1 MLEKLIGKN
10 LVLLENVDIGF
21 SDGLNIATGE
31 TGAGKSLILNT
42 LVCFPLK
49 KFPNELIHD
58 RNKDTKITIKI
69 RLDNKNLNDLLAKEG
84 ILKTEEN
91 ALEIIRDINSKS
103 ISKFYIN
110 GIKVKP
116 QLISILFDSYF
127 SFFVQGAQSLLM
139 DKKFQLQLLDKYLRL
154 DKLCTSFKDSF
165 AQFYSIKK
173 TYLDLVKQ
181 KEQIDEKRDLFEFQL
196 SELDKIKITSLEQEL
211 ELIESQKKEKEIRE
225 NRNLIEEI
233 VQTIAD
239 RGISF
244 AIDLNRKISR
254 TTLGNDEIQKLT
266 DDLVFNMKELSYE
279 FSKLSSECEVINQNQ
294 GLNEDDLFILRELKR
309 KYQLST
315 DELVEKKQEIKNLLS
330 GQESLND
337 RISSCYIDYKD
348 AEKKSSQIALK
359 LSAERKK
366 GSIKLVKLIKRGLKD
381 LGIPNSTWIIGT
393 REKEMDYSGI
403 DDVEFMFSANPDFS
417 PEPLKSV
424 ASGGELSRIMLVLAL
439 EISKVFESKIIL
451 FDEPDVGLGGAV
463 AEKLGEKISALSQSC
478 QVLCISHLP
487 QVASFA
493 NNHFLISKR
502 LEGGKTSISIKKL
515 SREGR
520 VLEIARMLSGK
531 NIENEALI
539 LADKMIK

>member
-173 TYLDLVKQ
+173 TL
-181 KEQIDEKRDLFEFQL
+181 
-196 SELDKIKITSLEQEL
+196 
-211 ELIESQKKEKEIRE
+211 
-225 NRNLIEEI
+225 
-233 VQTIAD
+233 TIIYPF
-239 RGISF
+239 R
-244 AIDLNRKISR
+244 
-254 TTLGNDEIQKLT
+254 
-266 DDLVFNMKELSYE
+266 
-279 FSKLSSECEVINQNQ
+279 
-294 GLNEDDLFILRELKR
+294 
-309 KYQLST
+309 
-315 DELVEKKQEIKNLLS
+315 
-330 GQESLND
+330 
-337 RISSCYIDYKD
+337 
-348 AEKKSSQIALK
+348 
-359 LSAERKK
+359 
-366 GSIKLVKLIKRGLKD
+366 
-381 LGIPNSTWIIGT
+381 
-393 REKEMDYSGI
+393 
-403 DDVEFMFSANPDFS
+403 
-417 PEPLKSV
+417 
-424 ASGGELSRIMLVLAL
+424 
-439 EISKVFESKIIL
+439 
-451 FDEPDVGLGGAV
+451 
-463 AEKLGEKISALSQSC
+463 
-478 QVLCISHLP
+478 H
-487 QVASFA
+487 
-493 NNHFLISKR
+493 
-502 LEGGKTSISIKKL
+502 
-515 SREGR
+515 
-520 VLEIARMLSGK
+520 
-531 NIENEALI
+531 
-539 LADKMIK
+539 